1 MRHNQLHST
10 LRAAATCIVVALF
23 SLSAF
28 CQNWIDLS
36 KTPVLCNQTHLF
48 KLKKVLPDGYVF
60 YYDTDGAE
68 IVFTRDTDNVNRYT
82 SVLPQ
87 TPYVMSCDYVVK
99 KLGKTV
105 TMIACLEQY
114 QEDNPYYVVFAA
126 DSPERYCKEWQKRV
140 SGGVSHC
147 DWLFSVPIDDN
158 FIDEMGVDQ
167 LREMLEMLEQS
178 GQWQYNDLIRFNIN
192 QLRMAINAFEEEGDC
207 EAE

>member
-10 LRAAATCIVVALF
+10 LRAAATCVVVALF

-68 IVFTRDTDNVNRYT
+68 IVFTRDKDNVNRYS

-99 KLGKTV
+99 KLGETV
-105 TMIACLEQY
+105 TVIACLEQY
-114 QEDNPYYVVFAA
+114 QEENPYYVLFAA
-126 DSPERYCKEWQKRV
+126 KSPEDHSKQWRERLKK
-140 SGGVSHC
+140 GNPC
-147 DWLFSVPIDDN
+147 DWIFSVPIDGD
-158 FIDEMGVDQ
+158 FVYEMDIDQ
-167 LREMLEMLEQS
+167 LNKMRSQLEQADQS
-178 GQWQYNDLIRFNIN
+178 NELVKFNLN
-192 QLRMAINAFEEEGDC
+192 QLNMIINSYYEEGDC
-207 EAE
+207 EAN

>member
-36 KTPVLCNQTHLF
+36 KTPVLCNLTHLF

-68 IVFTRDTDNVNRYT
+68 IVFTRDKDNVNRYT

-99 KLGKTV
+99 ELGETV
-105 TMIACLEQY
+105 AVIACLEQY
-114 QEDNPYYVVFAA
+114 QEENPYYVLFAA
-126 DSPERYCKEWQKRV
+126 KSPEDHSKQWRERLKKGNPR
-140 SGGVSHC
+140 
-147 DWLFSVPIDDN
+147 DWIFSVPIDGD
-158 FIDEMGVDQ
+158 FVYEMDIDQ
-167 LREMLEMLEQS
+167 LNKMRSQLEQADQS
-178 GQWQYNDLIRFNIN
+178 NELVKFNLN
-192 QLRMAINAFEEEGDC
+192 QLNMIINSYDEEGDC
-207 EAE
+207 EAN